1 MLVMEKLPKLDTEIS
16 MCISVDFHSQIV
28 SMSV

>member
-1 MLVMEKLPKLDTEIS
+1 MEKLPKLDTEIS
-16 MCISVDFHSQIV
+16 MCISVDFFHSQIV